1 MLRPIVA
8 YSHAEAW
15 NGSTFHVL
23 RDKGSFSHSMKVRV
37 MTGLVE
43 TSRLIEECRRE
54 LTRLNYLVGEF
65 RTANEISRSF
75 LTGARKVGMPN
86 DEAVCR
92 SAALRLKP
100 DPQEWRERGTQTRTF
115 AELVDEPRAKR
126 LLLEIAVSYDQMAE

>member
-1 MLRPIVA
+1 MCSRRSSSL
-8 YSHAEAW
+8 S
-15 NGSTFHVL
+15 NL
-23 RDKGSFSHSMKVRV
+23 MKVCA
-37 MTGLVE
+37 MTAVVE

-54 LTRLNYLVGEF
+54 LKRLNYLVGEF

-75 LTGARKVGMPN
+75 LTGVRKVGMPN

-126 LLLEIAVSYDQMAE
+126 LLLEIAVSYDQMAG

>member
-1 MLRPIVA
+1 
-8 YSHAEAW
+8 
-15 NGSTFHVL
+15 
-23 RDKGSFSHSMKVRV
+23 MKVCAMAV
-37 MTGLVE
+37 LVE

-75 LTGARKVGMPN
+75 LTGARKVDMPN
-86 DEAVCR
+86 DQAVCW

-100 DPQEWRERGTQTRTF
+100 DPEEWRERGAQTRTF
-115 AELVDEPRAKR
+115 AQLVDEPRAKR

>member
-1 MLRPIVA
+1 MAV
-8 YSHAEAW
+8 
-15 NGSTFHVL
+15 
-23 RDKGSFSHSMKVRV
+23 
-37 MTGLVE
+37 LVE

-75 LTGARKVGMPN
+75 LTGARKVDMPN
-86 DEAVCR
+86 DQAVCW
-92 SAALRLKP
+92 SATLRPKP

-126 LLLEIAVSYDQMAE
+126 LLLEIAVSYDQMAG

>member
-1 MLRPIVA
+1 
-8 YSHAEAW
+8 
-15 NGSTFHVL
+15 
-23 RDKGSFSHSMKVRV
+23 

-54 LTRLNYLVGEF
+54 LTRLNSLVGEF

-75 LTGARKVGMPN
+75 LTGARKVDMPN
-86 DEAVCR
+86 DQAVCW
-92 SAALRLKP
+92 SATLRPKP